1 MIYPVQITC
10 FENLKWY
17 SSEAKFEISAIN
29 TSQFSELHS
38 KGWPDFQDNKQYYL
52 NYEHDQKKKEIFLKN
67 FNWLTEYLK
76 QGRYY
81 NLTKKLIF

>member
-38 KGWPDFQDNKQYYL
+38 KSWPDFQDNKQYYL
-52 NYEHDQKKKEIFLKN
+52 DFQ
-67 FNWLTEYLK
+67 YLSSA
-76 QGRYY
+76 
-81 NLTKKLIF
+81 FCC